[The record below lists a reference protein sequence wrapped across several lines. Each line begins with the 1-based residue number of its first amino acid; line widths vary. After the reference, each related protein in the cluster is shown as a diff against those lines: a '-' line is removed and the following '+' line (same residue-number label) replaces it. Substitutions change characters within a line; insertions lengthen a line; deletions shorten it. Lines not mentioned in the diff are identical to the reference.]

1 MTNVLIVEDDSDIR
15 NLLGDQLQDKGCH
28 VWRASNG
35 ENALRRL
42 SDEIP
47 DLIFVDLM
55 MPVMGGIGLISELQ
69 KSRRTKDTPVVLLT
83 AVSTP
88 DVTLRAIELGVKYR
102 LTKPWEQGELDY
114 VLEQAIGLKSGEPDA
129 SASRT

>member
-1 MTNVLIVEDDSDIR
+1 
-15 NLLGDQLQDKGCH
+15 
-28 VWRASNG
+28 
-35 ENALRRL
+35 
-42 SDEIP
+42 
-47 DLIFVDLM
+47 M
-55 MPVMGGIGLISELQ
+55 MPVMDGIGLISELQ
-69 KSRRTKDTPVVLLT
+69 KSRRTKDIPGVLLT